1 MNAPLPAASDNDQ
14 EHETLI
20 DLSNI
25 TFEIKGRKIL
35 DQVSLKVNRG
45 EILTLIGPNG
55 AGKSTLVEI
64 ALGLQHPTKGS
75 VSRKS
80 DMRVGYVPQKLDIDP
95 VMPLPV
101 HRLMSL
107 TQKASKTEIVH
118 ALQEVR
124 ADHLF
129 NQSVTDLSGG
139 ELQRVALARA
149 MLRRPD
155 LLVLDEPTQGVD
167 YVGEAEIYQL
177 IADLRDQHQ
186 CGVVLISHDIH
197 IVMAATDR
205 VICLNN
211 HVCCAGH
218 PETVSQNPEYVALF
232 GNRGAAN
239 IGIYTHNH
247 DHDHDIDGTV
257 VAPGHGVG
265 HIHGPGCQHD

>member
-1 MNAPLPAASDNDQ
+1 MNAPLPAPANSESQ
-14 EHETLI
+14 LETLI
-20 DLSNI
+20 DLSQI

-35 DQVSLKVNRG
+35 DRVSLQVNRG

-55 AGKSTLVEI
+55 AGKSTLVEV
-64 ALGLQHPTKGS
+64 ALGLQQPTSGH
-75 VSRKS
+75 VTRKPN
-80 DMRVGYVPQKLDIDP
+80 MRVGYVPQRLDIDP

-107 TQKASKTEIVH
+107 TQKAKKSEILE
-118 ALQEVR
+118 ALKEVR
-124 ADHLF
+124 ADHLY
-129 NQSVTDLSGG
+129 NASVTDLSGG

-167 YVGEAEIYQL
+167 YVGESEIYQL
-177 IADLRDQHQ
+177 IADLRDRHQ

-205 VICLNN
+205 VVCLNN

-239 IGIYTHNH
+239 IGIYTHHH
-247 DHDHDIDGTV
+247 DHDHDIDGSV

-265 HIHGPGCQHD
+265 HVHGPGCQHD